1 MSNNRINRGDAP
13 PDFTLQDT
21 SGEEIT
27 LSSFKGEKLVYLV
40 FNRGFS

>member
-1 MSNNRINRGDAP
+1 MSNNRINRGDTP

-21 SGEEIT
+21 SGEGIS